1 MEPHPQGRLHFYPII
16 ERLVFLQLHCH
27 SIEGEVQALLGEGL
41 VDSLVHVKI
50 DCPIIGSVAPHTH
63 CNIYSASTQRAKLNE
78 RSGSLCNA
86 LVLADN
92 IEKHTLCKL
101 IVVAIR
107 D

>member
-1 MEPHPQGRLHFYPII
+1 MEPHPQGRLHFHSIE
-16 ERLVFLQLHCH
+16 ERLGLLHLH
-27 SIEGEVQALLGEGL
+27 SHCIEGEVQALLGEGL

-50 DCPIIGSVAPHTH
+50 DCPIISSVAPHTH
-63 CNIYSASTQRAKLNE
+63 CNIYRASTQRAKLNE

-92 IEKHTLCKL
+92 VEKHALCKL
-101 IVVAIR
+101 VVVTIR